1 MVFYSAA
8 TDPVLPH
15 DGRTTPRAFATSAL
29 IETPAGVE
37 LTAMV
42 QLCPAARLA
51 PQLLVW
57 EKSPYRAR
65 PSPNCW
71 EYDCYSNVQ
80 SVVLMAV
87 LFSALG

>member
-1 MVFYSAA
+1 MLEGY
-8 TDPVLPH
+8 TI
-15 DGRTTPRAFATSAL
+15 AFATSAL
-29 IETPAGVE
+29 IETLPMRVPVPVGVE

-51 PQLLVW
+51 PQLLVR
-57 EKSPYRAR
+57 EKSPYQAR
-65 PSPNCW
+65 PSPNRS

-87 LFSALG
+87 LFGAVG